1 MRKGGR
7 EKGGEM
13 RKGGKANERMK
24 GKIERERDSHQ
35 QRVMVAIRVIFS
47 RKYDFLGGKG
57 RYQTYGIKMTP

>member
-13 RKGGKANERMK
+13 RKGGKANEGMK

-35 QRVMVAIRVIFS
+35 QRVMVAIKVLFFLANMI
-47 RKYDFLGGKG
+47 FLGEREDTKLMEL
-57 RYQTYGIKMTP
+57 K

>member
-13 RKGGKANERMK
+13 RKGGKANEGMK

-35 QRVMVAIRVIFS
+35 QRVMVAIKVLFFLANMIF
-47 RKYDFLGGKG
+47 GGKG
-57 RYQTYGIKMTP
+57 KIPNLWN

>member
-35 QRVMVAIRVIFS
+35 QRVMVAIQVLFFLANMI
-47 RKYDFLGGKG
+47 FLGEREDTKLMEL
-57 RYQTYGIKMTP
+57 K